1 MNMEMMTGYWDI
13 VIFAVIAVVLLWR
26 LRSVFGARNETDP
39 PPVANP
45 YNVVKPLPEKEET
58 KTATMVEGTP
68 TSQAAS
74 PVNWSGNLPN
84 YDIVASAT
92 AHHRLIPFAAVAPDF
107 RPDDFI
113 DKAKKAFGLIVNAFA
128 AGDKKTLEFLL
139 SPALY
144 KIFCDQID
152 ARQPGDTYQA
162 QLIGIKSA
170 MITDAQLDGTQG
182 LVTVDFRAEQ
192 SILHK
197 RADNTIV
204 DRLDGTKRTHLDR
217 WVFSKNLKDAADP
230 KWLLIRTE
238 EIE

>member
-1 MNMEMMTGYWDI
+1 MEMMAGYWDI

-26 LRSVFGARNETDP
+26 LRSVFGTRNESDA

-45 YNVVKPLPEKEET
+45 FNVVKPAADKEDV
-58 KTATMVEGTP
+58 KPAALIDGAPAV
-68 TSQAAS
+68 QAAS
-74 PVNWSGNLPN
+74 PVNWSGSLPN
-84 YDIVASAT
+84 YDIVATAT
-92 AHHRLIPFAAVAPDF
+92 AHHRLLPFAAMAPDF

-113 DKAKKAFGLIVNAFA
+113 DKAKKAFGLIVGAFA
-128 AGDKKTLEFLL
+128 NGDKKTLEFLL

-144 KIFCDQID
+144 KVFADQID
-152 ARQPGDTYQA
+152 ARQSGDTYQS
-162 QLIGIKSA
+162 QLLNIKSA

-182 LVTVDFRAEQ
+182 IITVDFKAEQ

-197 RADNTIV
+197 RADSTIV
-204 DRLDGTKRTHLDR
+204 NGLDGTKRTHLDR
-217 WVFSKNLKDAADP
+217 WVFAKNLKDAADP